1 MNSVVLVV
9 FLCVLVVC
17 VSAQQNDDKLDFHL
31 IPPGNNK
38 NKLLSKRSPKSIPL
52 NYEYQY
58 RSPSA
63 SSDEYRKPSK
73 PSKPHKPHKPHK
85 PSKPSK
91 PSGPSGSNGLG
102 VDIGDV
108 VDVVNVIQGV
118 VGESKK
124 AFQKR

>member
-1 MNSVVLVV
+1 MNLVV
-9 FLCVLVVC
+9 FVAFLGILVVC
-17 VSAQQNDDKLDFHL
+17 VSAQQSDDKLDFHL
-31 IPPGNNK
+31 IPPGNK
-38 NKLLSKRSPKSIPL
+38 NKLLSERSPKSIPL

-58 RSPSA
+58 QLPSA
-63 SSDEYRKPSK
+63 SSDEYRKP
-73 PSKPHKPHKPHK
+73 PRPVKPHK

-91 PSGPSGSNGLG
+91 PSGPSGSNGSG

-108 VDVVNVIQGV
+108 VDVIQNI